1 MSEYGAETKVG
12 DFEVTV
18 SCEKE
23 VFGFKVAVGDTFGVD
38 EFLTEHSFNLVADV
52 GALLGSLPRQQPS
65 GQSKTWQDLRAHQR
79 PALIA
84 TVSFVNPGKAVHI
97 PILSNK
103 SPPTA
108 SSRSMYSPGV

>member
-23 VFGFKVAVGDTFGVD
+23 VFGFKVTVGDTFSVD

-52 GALLGSLPRQQPS
+52 GALLGR
-65 GQSKTWQDLRAHQR
+65 KTYHASNHL
-79 PALIA
+79 
-84 TVSFVNPGKAVHI
+84 GKVKLGKIFGHT
-97 PILSNK
+97 NV
-103 SPPTA
+103 
-108 SSRSMYSPGV
+108 RR